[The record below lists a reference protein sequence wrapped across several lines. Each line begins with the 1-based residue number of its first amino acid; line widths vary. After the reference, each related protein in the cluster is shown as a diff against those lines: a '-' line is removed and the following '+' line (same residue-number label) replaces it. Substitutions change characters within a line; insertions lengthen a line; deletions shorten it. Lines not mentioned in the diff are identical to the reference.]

1 MSISYPLSERTQIG
15 NINSEKTILFPSRK
29 LFVGGFGWE
38 FRSSSLMT
46 LAMAI
51 LLFKKNSLNHIFGFL
66 QKKANNDG
74 SHHGEMHET
83 VDVEKP
89 VQYANKLP

>member
-89 VQYANKLP
+89 VQ